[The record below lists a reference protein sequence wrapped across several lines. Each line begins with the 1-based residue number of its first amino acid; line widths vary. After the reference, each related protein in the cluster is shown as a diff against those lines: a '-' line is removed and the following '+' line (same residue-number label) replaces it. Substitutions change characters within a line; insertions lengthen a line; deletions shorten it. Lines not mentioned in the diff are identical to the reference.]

1 MSPLR
6 SRTLILLRHAKSDW
20 SGDDDDRSRP
30 LAPRGRRQA
39 QEAGRW
45 LDAHVAS
52 LDLAVVSPATRAR
65 NTWDLAIA
73 ELSRAPETSIEDR
86 VYAASATEL
95 LGVVHELPDDL
106 DTVVVIGHNPGIEDL
121 VALLTGRSAA
131 MPTSAL
137 AVISLSGS
145 WSATSPSSGV
155 LTASGRPP
163 PS

>member
-6 SRTLILLRHAKSDW
+6 SRTLIVLRHAKSDW

-52 LDLAVVSPATRAR
+52 LDLAVVSPATRAL
-65 NTWDLAIA
+65 NTWDLATA
-73 ELSRAPETSIEDR
+73 ELSRVPETSIEDR
-86 VYAASATEL
+86 VYAASAMEL
-95 LGVVHELPDDL
+95 LGVVQELPDDL

-121 VALLTGRSAA
+121 VALLTGKLVA

-137 AVISLSGS
+137 AVISLSGP
-145 WSATSPSSGV
+145 WSATSPSSGA

-163 PS
+163 S